1 MKQKFYFV
9 FVLPL
14 NLWALD
20 VQHELRR
27 LRKLMWFR

>member
-1 MKQKFYFV
+1 MRQKIYNV

-20 VQHELRR
+20 MQHEFRR
-27 LRKLMWFR
+27 LREMMWFK